1 MNYDLAVVGA
11 GVAGSVAAY
20 HAAKKGLK
28 VVLLEKE
35 RLPRHKLCGG
45 AITEKTV
52 NLLKNLG
59 MTPDRQ
65 SLGLEIENVTVKVPG
80 GEKSI
85 KISSGKIY
93 TTYRNIFDN
102 FLAMKAQ
109 EAGAELF
116 QDTFVRS
123 IDIGTSPVLYIRG
136 GDEIRAKYII
146 GSDGFYSLVARETK
160 LRESFP
166 KNQLAIAAEYE
177 IKGNFDIDA
186 MEIHFGRS
194 SFSYSWIFPKED
206 GVTIGVAELGSKLKS
221 SIKDYLDNF
230 VKAQNFLYGTKL
242 PVSESF
248 AIPMGGIKRVVAND
262 RVALAG
268 DAAGFVDS
276 LSGEG
281 IYYAALSGYLAA
293 EAVKS
298 ALQGGS
304 LKDYQ
309 RTTDRE
315 ILPDLRALLRIA
327 KLFYFNMGFSYYL
340 FEESD
345 ILQNIITLLAGDIVR
360 PRDFY
365 RDAFIFSVRKFPSYI
380 LKNVI
385 HLSQ

>member
-45 AITEKTV
+45 VITEKTV

-65 SLGLEIENVTVKVPG
+65 SLGLEIENVKVKVPG
-80 GEKSI
+80 AEKNI

-123 IDIGTSPVLYIRG
+123 IDIGTSSVLHIRG

-230 VKAQNFLYGTKL
+230 VKAQNFLCGTKL

-385 HLSQ
+385 HLSK